1 MQALSNLGWSQCWPA
16 LSSGLDYRPL
26 EVPANLSYPVV
37 LWFGPLGEHK
47 MEPAIVHSS
56 CNNTII
62 KSMEGRNE
70 WVEREKIL
78 VQHDMRSN
86 SECRNWCKNTSLP
99 WIIFYWF
106 GLVGVFLVWFLFLV
120 WFFFSLF
127 KESIFLEEKKDR
139 RKTVVAEYYT
149 GIKMGLYFCESWEKI
164 AEGNDN
170 GDGCERAMQHIC
182 SICIR

>member
-47 MEPAIVHSS
+47 MEPAIDHSS

-106 GLVGVFLVWFLFLV
+106 GLVGVFLVWFLVLV
-120 WFFFSLF
+120 CFFFPYLKRVYSWKRKKIEGKLLWQNITQGS
-127 KESIFLEEKKDR
+127 KWAYIFVSHE
-139 RKTVVAEYYT
+139 RK
-149 GIKMGLYFCESWEKI
+149 
-164 AEGNDN
+164 
-170 GDGCERAMQHIC
+170 
-182 SICIR
+182 